1 MANVLEIIKNEITQD
16 YYKNN
21 FPNDGQRFIA
31 WYMRNIHLLDQRQA
45 KDAITDGANDKQ
57 IDAVYIDE
65 DEQKIYI
72 VQGKYYLGESVDA
85 TPVREV
91 ISAWSQFSNL
101 AQLQENANS
110 IYETKIFDKYF
121 NTLFKNDYL
130 PEDAYALSFWM
141 RKIMDAW
148 TQENPLGLE
157 EELLTMKAYAPYHLL
172 FAISMVF
179 AKCNNQTNVPSPSE
193 CLKVA
198 SENNLVDSI
207 INIAANCL
215 NSAISAE
222 KNNCEQNNKSFIP
235 QNWVKNKSCNAGI
248 MSAIQNYFSFLP
260 TMNKEMDSK
269 LKNGVKIDSKY
280 FSYRVQAED

>member
-1 MANVLEIIKNEITQD
+1 
-16 YYKNN
+16 
-21 FPNDGQRFIA
+21 
-31 WYMRNIHLLDQRQA
+31 MRIPTKFLL
-45 KDAITDGANDKQ
+45 
-57 IDAVYIDE
+57 
-65 DEQKIYI
+65 
-72 VQGKYYLGESVDA
+72 S
-85 TPVREV
+85 P
-91 ISAWSQFSNL
+91 
-101 AQLQENANS
+101 
-110 IYETKIFDKYF
+110 
-121 NTLFKNDYL
+121 
-130 PEDAYALSFWM
+130 
-141 RKIMDAW
+141 
-148 TQENPLGLE
+148 
-157 EELLTMKAYAPYHLL
+157 
-172 FAISMVF
+172 
-179 AKCNNQTNVPSPSE
+179 NVPSPSE

>member
-1 MANVLEIIKNEITQD
+1 M
-16 YYKNN
+16 
-21 FPNDGQRFIA
+21 
-31 WYMRNIHLLDQRQA
+31 
-45 KDAITDGANDKQ
+45 
-57 IDAVYIDE
+57 
-65 DEQKIYI
+65 
-72 VQGKYYLGESVDA
+72 
-85 TPVREV
+85 
-91 ISAWSQFSNL
+91 
-101 AQLQENANS
+101 
-110 IYETKIFDKYF
+110 
-121 NTLFKNDYL
+121 
-130 PEDAYALSFWM
+130 
-141 RKIMDAW
+141 

-222 KNNCEQNNKSFIP
+222 KNNCEQNNKSFHSSKLK
-235 QNWVKNKSCNAGI
+235 VKNKSCNAGI

-260 TMNKEMDSK
+260 NNEQGDGFQT
-269 LKNGVKIDSKY
+269 
-280 FSYRVQAED
+280 